1 MKEEEKREKS
11 IEQEQTTRRL
21 PTGLKDR
28 LQQEADRRGITRHD
42 LIVFI
47 LWKELQH
54 TVPE

>member
-1 MKEEEKREKS
+1 MKEEEKRKKS
-11 IEQEQTTRRL
+11 IEQEQTTIRL

-28 LQQEADRRGITRHD
+28 LQQEADRRGITLHD